1 MKVYFTAAL
10 RGRKLFLKNYETI
23 VKYLRELG
31 YEVNTCDVLDDGI
44 EDRVARQTEEDRI
57 EAHCRLSRLLRNADV
72 VVVEVSVPSTSLG
85 YEITEAL
92 FLEKPVVVLYAR
104 GGNHPTLLEGR
115 KDEKLQ
121 MMEYDLGG
129 LKKLLE
135 QAMIEAEKML
145 DVRFNFFVNQK
156 IRDYLERVAKERRVP
171 KSVFIRGLIEREM
184 KKEER

>member
-23 VKYLRELG
+23 VKYLRE
-31 YEVNTCDVLDDGI
+31 
-44 EDRVARQTEEDRI
+44 
-57 EAHCRLSRLLRNADV
+57 
-72 VVVEVSVPSTSLG
+72 LG

-156 IRDYLERVAKERRVP
+156 IRDYLERVA
-171 KSVFIRGLIEREM
+171 
-184 KKEER
+184 